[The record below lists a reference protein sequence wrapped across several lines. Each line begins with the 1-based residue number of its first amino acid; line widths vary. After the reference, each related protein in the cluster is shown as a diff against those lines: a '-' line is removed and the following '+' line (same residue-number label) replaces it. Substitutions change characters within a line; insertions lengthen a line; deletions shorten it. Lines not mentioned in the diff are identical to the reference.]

1 MAGGEPVGDA
11 EPGLVKPPLD
21 GELGEE
27 ENVTLPHSEPLLWL
41 DDRL

>member
-21 GELGEE
+21 GDLGEG
-27 ENVTLPHSEPLLWL
+27 ENVTLPHPEPLLWC
-41 DDRL
+41 DRL